1 MIARASL
8 GRSLEEYREAEQGR
22 SISLGGRMTTAGVI
36 AEFPATL
43 NRATTRLEVVSELV
57 ESPEVTINQQILKQE
72 GQPDL
77 VDDGLHRCTEQ
88 RRNGWCGRNC
98 SSGR

>member
-1 MIARASL
+1 MFYVWKHNAFPQNVIL
-8 GRSLEEYREAEQGR
+8 KEN
-22 SISLGGRMTTAGVI
+22 I